1 MIYNYNWINKLDYNN
16 RNKIRKMFINGV
28 SVSDI
33 SKKFNVDRS
42 TIYYH
47 IEDLKQFK
55 NKKVEEEITK
65 EEIKIDKRKQVPIKY
80 IKIKFPKAKTYNDYI
95 KEEKKKKKLK
105 NDCSHRFWTKRCE
118 KCYNILETESAIKEI
133 IGKCA
138 HTNWNKK
145 CSGCGKK
152 LILN

>member
-80 IKIKFPKAKTYNDYI
+80 IMLMSLYLP
-95 KEEKKKKKLK
+95 L
-105 NDCSHRFWTKRCE
+105 S
-118 KCYNILETESAIKEI
+118 
-133 IGKCA
+133 
-138 HTNWNKK
+138 
-145 CSGCGKK
+145 
-152 LILN
+152 